1 MTVYCGINKL
11 PMTYKI
17 DKPLF
22 KWTGGK
28 NKMKSLYAG
37 DFWPERPFTRF
48 IDCFYGGGSISHWV
62 LERYPD
68 TEFVINDQN
77 SELIQMYEVIRDH
90 YQEFIEEVLRLEA
103 GHLAIL
109 IPFDR
114 SQKYNTTEQYKQRH
128 AYYTAHKL
136 KYIND
141 YQAMGRI
148 VESAH
153 LYYLM
158 KTSFNGWWKIYNY
171 SNGRYATPAGLLSE
185 KTNFIDPQLVKQ
197 HSDFF
202 KHRCTILNGDF
213 EIVKPY
219 VTPQTYVYFD
229 PPYRDS
235 TTVYTDV
242 GFNDREQIRLC
253 DFFKWIDSI
262 GGMVSLSNKEIGD
275 GFFQQHLA
283 GHDIKIYNVLYTAGR
298 GTTTNHVQE
307 CFVRNFTSAPDGR
320 ALFDFNE

>member
-1 MTVYCGINKL
+1 M
-11 PMTYKI
+11 I

-28 NKMKSLYAG
+28 NKMKSLYSN

-62 LERYPD
+62 LEKYPN
-68 TEFVINDQN
+68 TEFIINDQN

-90 YQEFIEEVLRLEA
+90 YVDFMREVQILEA
-103 GHLAIL
+103 GHMAIVV
-109 IPFDR
+109 PF
-114 SQKYNTTEQYKQRH
+114 SSTEKYNTTEQYKQRH
-128 AYYTAHKL
+128 AYYTEKKM

-141 YQAMGRI
+141 YVQMGRI

-158 KTSFNGWWKIYNY
+158 KTSFNGWWKIYLY
-171 SNGRYATPAGLLSE
+171 ANGRYSTPPGLLNE
-185 KTNFIDPQLVKQ
+185 KKNFIDPALVKQ

-202 KHRCTILNGDF
+202 KNCCTILNGDF
-213 EIVKPY
+213 EITKPY
-219 VTPQTYVYFD
+219 VTDSTYVYFD

-235 TTVYTDV
+235 TTVYTDE
-242 GFNDREQIRLC
+242 GFNDKEQIRLC
-253 DFFKWIDSI
+253 DYFKYVDGL

-275 GFFQQHLA
+275 NFFQTHLA
-283 GHDIKIYNVLYTAGR
+283 GYDIKIYNVLYTAGR
-298 GTTTNHVQE
+298 GTTTNNVQE
-307 CFVRNFTSAPDGR
+307 CFVRNFTSARDGSD
-320 ALFDFNE
+320 LFTFE